1 MMSLDGAPTR
11 APAGHD
17 AALASLSVVVPAY
30 NAARTLPHTIRT
42 LLDEVRASGWRRVQV
57 VVIDDGSH
65 DGTARCLDDLADECD
80 LVVESRA
87 NSGRFAARR
96 RGLELASGDL
106 VMLIDSRVEIMPGS
120 MEFLEREV
128 ARGNLVWNAHVVTA
142 PSRSLVAHFWD
153 GITAIAWRRYYR
165 DPRHVQLDASN
176 YDYFPK
182 GTTMFV
188 APRAMLLEACSRF
201 DTEVDDVRFANDDT
215 LLLRPLLEDSVI
227 NLAPQFRCRYEA
239 RTGLAAFTRHSFHR
253 GTVLIDGHDRP
264 GSRLRVP
271 IRASLAFGPI
281 AALCA
286 LRHPR
291 AAVALGGA
299 GCVAVGTVARW
310 AGAERRAALSL
321 AVLSPVFAVSY
332 FAGMLRGVAVR
343 ARGRRRRRASE
354 SS

>member
-201 DTEVDDVRFANDDT
+201 DTEVDDVRF
-215 LLLRPLLEDSVI
+215 
-227 NLAPQFRCRYEA
+227 EA

-299 GCVAVGTVARW
+299 GCAAVGTVARW